1 MLQNIEPLHY
11 QREAADKALAA
22 LTHPLHKGVTGFFIG
37 DKMGLGKTVEALIVA
52 DELPKTEN
60 LIAVVCPAF
69 LVPKWRRE
77 ITEKCPVNRKYR
89 FVVESFS
96 SLTDEA
102 TLRKFC
108 ARRYDLIIFDEAHYF
123 KSHKAKRTEAAEWA
137 AKAGRHLLALSGT
150 WPPNNVGDTYTWFR
164 MVFNPLAAC
173 SFESFVY
180 RYAKYAKRSPVG
192 LLQEGFTD
200 DEMML
205 KIWREYFDPFY
216 IGREIDDVSDE
227 IPDGLRLFEIV
238 EMPKDLDKEERQ
250 LFGELLAAA
259 GHSPHDLDFILSNE
273 DYFQLILATVPDFSR
288 LAEFRK
294 RQGFTKIPAA
304 LDWLVE
310 ARAEKSKILVYCY
323 HKEVAEKFAAECKK
337 KKMPVR
343 VVHGSNSDAAEREQ
357 ILHAAQQEDDIVL
370 VVTIDAARE
379 GVDLIGFDTT
389 LFVEYDWRPWAL
401 EQAEGRT
408 RRVGQ
413 TQNVRWVY
421 MTFDKGIDK
430 AMRKK
435 VNSKTKTIAAI
446 KGVV

>member
-11 QREAADKALAA
+11 QVEAAEKALAA
-22 LTHPLHKGVTGFFIG
+22 LLTPPHKDVWGFFIG
-37 DKMGLGKTVEALIVA
+37 DKMGLGKTVEALTVA
-52 DELPKTEN
+52 DEVPKKER
-60 LIAVVCPAF
+60 LVAVVCPAF
-69 LVPKWRRE
+69 LISKWRRE
-77 ITEKCPVNRKYR
+77 IMEKSPANRKYR

-108 ARRYDLIIFDEAHYF
+108 SRKYDLIIFDEAHYF
-123 KSHKAKRTEAAEWA
+123 KSHKAQRTQAAVVA
-137 AKAGRHLLALSGT
+137 AKAGRFLLSLSGT
-150 WPPNNVGDTYTWFR
+150 WPPNDVGDTYTWLR
-164 MVFNPLAAC
+164 MANNPLAAM

-180 RYAKYAKRSPVG
+180 RHAQFAQRTHFG
-192 LLQEGFTD
+192 LRHEGFRD
-200 DEMML
+200 SAE
-205 KIWREYFDPFY
+205 WRECFDPYF
-216 IGREIDDVSDE
+216 IGREIDDVTDA
-227 IPDGLRLFEIV
+227 IPDGLRLFEV
-238 EMPKDLDKEERQ
+238 VDMPEKLAKEERQ

-259 GHSPHDLDFILSNE
+259 GHSAHDLDFILSNE
-273 DYFQLILATVPDFSR
+273 DYFQRMLATVPDFSR

-304 LDWLVE
+304 LNWLIE
-310 ARAEKSKILVYCY
+310 AREEKKKILVYCY
-323 HKEVAEKFAAECKK
+323 HKEVAEKFAVECSK

-357 ILHAAQQEDDIVL
+357 ILHAAQAENDIVL
-370 VVTIDAARE
+370 IVTIDAARE

-413 TQNVRWVY
+413 KHPVRWVY
-421 MTFDKGIDK
+421 MTFEKGIDK
-430 AMRKK
+430 AMKKK
-435 VNSKTKTIAAI
+435 VASKTKTIAAI
-446 KGVV
+446 KGVA